1 MLNYH
6 VYLFPEKII
15 KLSHILLAD
24 FDKYTHGYGIIY
36 VIMCCL
42 KKFLFQV
49 SKISYFFPFKIIA
62 S

>member
-15 KLSHILLAD
+15 KVFHILLAD

-36 VIMCCL
+36 VIMFCL
-42 KKFLFQV
+42 KK
-49 SKISYFFPFKIIA
+49 IPF
-62 S
+62 SRF